1 MRNYIIL
8 NGKNS
13 NEINGLLIQELPPIS
28 KPLIRTEVEE
38 IDGRDGDIVTP
49 LGYSAYDKEFTIG
62 LYNDFDINEVAAYF
76 NSEGTVTF
84 SNEPDKY
91 YYYQITAQID
101 FERLVRYRTATVTM
115 HCQPFKY
122 SATEQPITEDVS
134 GTVSDE
140 GTNLALE
147 NTAEAPFNTLD
158 LKGNTGQQTYTG
170 KNKFPCVMA
179 SQYPN
184 SSELKVETD
193 AKTGTITF
201 TALGTSG
208 SQLGYFNTGELDA
221 SSRYTISMQAKKVSG
236 TAGDDKGRFYV
247 RYRTS
252 SDGSTWTGYT
262 DLIQQAV
269 ASVGTYYKI
278 SGTVSGSKYYQFLFY
293 NYASNPAPVGEK
305 TEYKN
310 IQLVAGSTADYNFE
324 PYVGGTDSP
333 NPDYPQAVQ
342 TVTGENVVKIRGK
355 NLLKLP
361 SADTAAGVTYSINSD
376 GTFNI
381 HGTNN
386 SGREIL
392 FSLYLDSGEFQS
404 VDYTLGAREALPY
417 GLTCRCEIYRG
428 NTWKRSFVSVNYTR
442 QTQTGTPDFTDA
454 NRVRV
459 AITIANGA
467 TVNIDNVGIQLEKGS
482 SASSF
487 EPYQSQSYE
496 INLGKNL
503 FDGENANAKTGYI
516 LNDSGTEVSDNTGG
530 YTRNYSAVRPNTTYT
545 ISGMAGAGT
554 RRIYFYDGGKTFLS
568 RTSGYN
574 GAQTIT
580 FTTPANCYFVNVQ
593 IYTNTD
599 TSSAMESWQLELGST
614 ATSYA
619 AYFAPIELCKIGD
632 YQDSIY
638 KNLTDNK
645 WYVRKEITKLDLS
658 TISASQWAYYAAGNN
673 MVFYAIV
680 PNAQYGSASS
690 NPIIS
695 DRFISEFSAINGRTF
710 LSGSQM
716 RINFCTNVA
725 NNTSD
730 WMAWL
735 ASNLTTVYYAL
746 ATPTDTEITNEALI
760 QQLDDIYYHAHA
772 YKGRTHITSSAATG
786 NVPHIIAAEVGEDNE
801 STITN
806 AGNYLSKPKITVY
819 GSGDI
824 SLYINDMH
832 VLQITLGNEGYITI
846 DTAQMEAYKDTLDN
860 LKNRLVIGDYSNA
873 RLKPGANKIHF
884 TGTVT
889 KYIVENYSRWL

>member
-62 LYNDFDINEVAAYF
+62 LYKDFDVNEVAAYF
-76 NSEGTVTF
+76 NSEGTVIF

-158 LKGNTGQQTYTG
+158 LKGNTSQQTYSG
-170 KNKFPCVMA
+170 KNLLK
-179 SQYPN
+179 YPYKDTTVTRN
-184 SSELKVETD
+184 NV
-193 AKTGTITF
+193 TF
-201 TALGTSG
+201 TVNSDG
-208 SQLGYFNTGELDA
+208 SIAT
-221 SSRYTISMQAKKVSG
+221 SG
-236 TAGDDKGRFYV
+236 TASAETLFWLTND
-247 RYRTS
+247 
-252 SDGSTWTGYT
+252 TWAYNTNN
-262 DLIQQAV
+262 IVVPA
-269 ASVGTYYKI
+269 GTYTINKTGKAYI
-278 SGTVSGSKYYQFLFY
+278 AVYITAYGETQGQIGTYNASTSDTTFTVPEKSSLTVRLRVVSGANTGGFSY
-293 NYASNPAPVGEK
+293 SP
-305 TEYKN
+305 
-310 IQLVAGSTADYNFE
+310 QLESGSSATALE
-324 PYVGGTDSP
+324 PYTNGPAP

-342 TVTGENVVKIRGK
+342 TVTGENVVKITGK
-355 NLLKLP
+355 NLAKM
-361 SADTAAGVTYSINSD
+361 
-376 GTFNI
+376 
-381 HGTNN
+381 
-386 SGREIL
+386 
-392 FSLYLDSGEFQS
+392 
-404 VDYTLGAREALPY
+404 
-417 GLTCRCEIYRG
+417 
-428 NTWKRSFVSVNYTR
+428 
-442 QTQTGTPDFTDA
+442 
-454 NRVRV
+454 
-459 AITIANGA
+459 ANGA
-467 TVNIDNVGIQLEKGS
+467 YSYSAAGQTFTLLDGSITTTRTNGSYQGGSINISTGALGQWALVCASDSHLTGSGGTYTLTFSRTGDVVSSSSSRACIYGFIYDSNGNNTSGNGQLLVDLSTDTSGTYTLNLAADRHLGALVFYSQFISYSDVELKVQLEIGS

-487 EPYQSQSYE
+487 EPYQEQSYE
-496 INLGKNL
+496 VNLGKNL
-503 FDGENANAKTGYI
+503 FDKDNVVQGIPQASDGSIGQTTGAGRTCQFI
-516 LNDSGTEVSDNTGG
+516 PVM
-530 YTRNYSAVRPNTTYT
+530 PNTRYT
-545 ISGMAGAGT
+545 HSGHPQGWAVIAYYRADKSFISRVGDVT
-554 RRIYFYDGGKTFLS
+554 
-568 RTSGYN
+568 
-574 GAQTIT
+574 TIT
-580 FTTPANCYFVNVQ
+580 TPSDCFYASVSCAVDNLSTCQF
-593 IYTNTD
+593 
-599 TSSAMESWQLELGST
+599 ELGSQ

-619 AYFAPIELCKIGD
+619 AYFAPIELCNIPGTD
-632 YQDSIY
+632 Y
-638 KNLTDNK
+638 
-645 WYVRKEITKLDLS
+645 R
-658 TISASQWAYYAAGNN
+658 
-673 MVFYAIV
+673 
-680 PNAQYGSASS
+680 
-690 NPIIS
+690 
-695 DRFISEFSAINGRTF
+695 DRFISRDGKWYVHKEIGKNILDGGENWWESGAQTDNVYQVATGGYAGVPVSAGYSDRLEIITTTAWYAERLPNKAVFTSNNIYVRVS
-710 LSGSQM
+710 LSLASTLEQ
-716 RINFCTNVA
+716 FK
-725 NNTSD
+725 
-730 WMAWL
+730 AWL
-735 ASNLTTVYYAL
+735 ASNPTTLYYAL

-760 QQLDDIYYHAHA
+760 EQLDNIYYHAHA

-832 VLQITLGNEGYITI
+832 VLQITLGDEGYITI

-889 KYIVENYSRWL
+889 KYVVENYSRWL

>member
-62 LYNDFDINEVAAYF
+62 LYKDFDINEVAAYF

-170 KNKFPCVMA
+170 KNLTR
-179 SQYPN
+179 YPYSAGGYGN
-184 SSELKVETD
+184 
-193 AKTGTITF
+193 GITF
-201 TALGTSG
+201 TDNG
-208 SQLGYFNTGELDA
+208 
-221 SSRYTISMQAKKVSG
+221 
-236 TAGDDKGRFYV
+236 
-247 RYRTS
+247 
-252 SDGSTWTGYT
+252 DGSITLNGQNNGSGNSSFY
-262 DLIQQAV
+262 LIAGPGHTSETLTLP
-269 ASVGTYYKI
+269 AGTYYFANPGANGVMF
-278 SGTVSGSKYYQFLFY
+278 SAYDGTRYYDMKAEN
-293 NYASNPAPVGEK
+293 NYAMVLSAQTTLQNV
-305 TEYKN
+305 Y
-310 IQLVAGSTADYNFE
+310 IQVARGTTTTYNNAKIWPMLSTQSGQTASDWE
-324 PYVGGTDSP
+324 PYVGGIPAP

-342 TVTGENVVKIRGK
+342 TVTGENVVKICGK
-355 NLLKLP
+355 NLLYLSGLNATDNGVANTLNNDGSITCAGTVGSGWNGWTIMPYVSNSIQAGTYTLSIDHAINVGMNITFRDSSNTNIVAGNIPAGSTSATITLP
-361 SADTAAGVTYSINSD
+361 RTAAKYSLWVN
-376 GTFNI
+376 GT
-381 HGTNN
+381 
-386 SGREIL
+386 
-392 FSLYLDSGEFQS
+392 
-404 VDYTLGAREALPY
+404 
-417 GLTCRCEIYRG
+417 
-428 NTWKRSFVSVNYTR
+428 
-442 QTQTGTPDFTDA
+442 TGTAISFTIKA
-454 NRVRV
+454 
-459 AITIANGA
+459 
-467 TVNIDNVGIQLEKGS
+467 QLELGS
-482 SASSF
+482 TATAY
-487 EPYQSQSYE
+487 EPYQEQSYE
-496 INLGKNL
+496 VNLGKNL

-554 RRIYFYDGGKTFLS
+554 RRIYFYNGGKTFLS
-568 RTSGYN
+568 RTSGYS
-574 GAQTIT
+574 GAQKIT

-599 TSSAMESWQLELGST
+599 TSSAMASWQLELGSQ

-619 AYFAPIELCKIGD
+619 AYFEPIELCKIGN
-632 YQDSIY
+632 YQDYIY
-638 KNLTDNK
+638 KSDNK
-645 WYVRKEITKLDLS
+645 WYVRKEIGKVTLNSSNYNSRYGTNQYGLTQFLVNYGVGDYYDTTNYTTMMSDHFIKQMTRFVNTQTQGFLPALDSSVHQLRAYVRILTTTADTTDQFKAWLDANTPTFYYKLDP
-658 TISASQWAYYAAGNN
+658 A
-673 MVFYAIV
+673 
-680 PNAQYGSASS
+680 
-690 NPIIS
+690 
-695 DRFISEFSAINGRTF
+695 
-710 LSGSQM
+710 
-716 RINFCTNVA
+716 
-725 NNTSD
+725 
-730 WMAWL
+730 
-735 ASNLTTVYYAL
+735 
-746 ATPTDTEITNEALI
+746 TDTEITNEALI
-760 QQLDDIYYHAHA
+760 AQLDDIYYHAHA

-832 VLQITLGNEGYITI
+832 VLQITLGDEGYITI

-889 KYIVENYSRWL
+889 KYVVENYSRWL

>member
-62 LYNDFDINEVAAYF
+62 LYKDFDINEVAAYF
-76 NSEGTVTF
+76 NSEGTVIF

-158 LKGNTGQQTYTG
+158 LKGNTSQQTYTG
-170 KNKFPCVMA
+170 KNLMK
-179 SQYPN
+179 YPYEDTTVTRN
-184 SSELKVETD
+184 
-193 AKTGTITF
+193 GITF
-201 TALGTSG
+201 TDNGDGSVTANGTATSEALFWITKQSWAYSTSNIVIPAGT
-208 SQLGYFNTGELDA
+208 
-221 SSRYTISMQAKKVSG
+221 YTIRKTGRDKVHVYVTVYGKTQGQIG
-236 TAGDDKGRFYV
+236 TFNSS
-247 RYRTS
+247 TS
-252 SDGSTWTGYT
+252 DATFTTTEEASLTIRLSVKDVGATISNFVFRPQIENGST
-262 DLIQQAV
+262 
-269 ASVGTYYKI
+269 
-278 SGTVSGSKYYQFLFY
+278 
-293 NYASNPAPVGEK
+293 
-305 TEYKN
+305 
-310 IQLVAGSTADYNFE
+310 STAYE
-324 PYVGGTDSP
+324 PYVGGIPAP

-342 TVTGENVVKIRGK
+342 TVTGENVVKITGK
-355 NLLKLP
+355 NLAKM
-361 SADTAAGVTYSINSD
+361 
-376 GTFNI
+376 
-381 HGTNN
+381 
-386 SGREIL
+386 
-392 FSLYLDSGEFQS
+392 
-404 VDYTLGAREALPY
+404 
-417 GLTCRCEIYRG
+417 
-428 NTWKRSFVSVNYTR
+428 
-442 QTQTGTPDFTDA
+442 
-454 NRVRV
+454 
-459 AITIANGA
+459 ANGA
-467 TVNIDNVGIQLEKGS
+467 YSYSAAGQTFTLLDGSITTTRTNASYQGGAINISTGAMAQWAAACASDSHLTGSGGTYTLTFSRTGDVTSSSSSRVCIYGFIYDDDGNNTSGNGQLLVDLSSQTSGTYTLNLAADRHLGALVFYSQFISYSDVELKVQLEIGS

-487 EPYQSQSYE
+487 EPYQEQSYE
-496 INLGKNL
+496 VNLGKNL
-503 FDGENANAKTGYI
+503 FDKDNVVQGIPQASDGSIGQTTGAGRTCQFI
-516 LNDSGTEVSDNTGG
+516 PVM
-530 YTRNYSAVRPNTTYT
+530 PNTRYT
-545 ISGMAGAGT
+545 HSGHPQGWAVIAYYRADKSFISRVGDVT
-554 RRIYFYDGGKTFLS
+554 
-568 RTSGYN
+568 
-574 GAQTIT
+574 TIT
-580 FTTPANCYFVNVQ
+580 TPSDCFYVSVSCAVDNLSTCQF
-593 IYTNTD
+593 
-599 TSSAMESWQLELGST
+599 ELGSQ

-619 AYFAPIELCKIGD
+619 AYFEPIELCNIPGTD
-632 YQDSIY
+632 YRDRFIPR
-638 KNLTDNK
+638 DGK
-645 WYVRKEITKLDLS
+645 WYVHKEVGKAVLDGS
-658 TISASQWAYYAAGNN
+658 EANWATQTSGGLKRYSVN
-673 MVFYAIV
+673 
-680 PNAQYGSASS
+680 
-690 NPIIS
+690 
-695 DRFISEFSAINGRTF
+695 RTDSKSF
-710 LSGSQM
+710 PS
-716 RINFCTNVA
+716 R
-725 NNTSD
+725 TSD
-730 WMAWL
+730 ASLSSHFTPSTTDAVGIFFVAAQTYYFYPDQSIATLDSWKSWL
-735 ASNLTTVYYAL
+735 ASNNVALYYPL

-760 QQLDDIYYHAHA
+760 EQLNDIYYHAHA

-832 VLQITLGNEGYITI
+832 VLQITLGDEGYITI

-889 KYIVENYSRWL
+889 KYVVENYSRWL